1 MPRLDWA
8 VCAVGSRCLTVATW
22 GAENYLLA
30 DIQPLNC
37 SIESGSKLKARSRRK
52 SKRVQLEASGSS
64 FSALLANAPS
74 GDAAYID
81 SGDILEESK
90 RRAGGM
96 KIRMQHYFKRQA

>member
-1 MPRLDWA
+1 MCWA
-8 VCAVGSRCLTVATW
+8 GWKCLVCIYSEILGCLRCV
-22 GAENYLLA
+22 
-30 DIQPLNC
+30 C
-37 SIESGSKLKARSRRK
+37 
-52 SKRVQLEASGSS
+52 VQLEASGTS
-64 FSALLANAPS
+64 FTALLANAPS